1 MTGFA
6 VALSA
11 LVATSVLGLL
21 VLYALRRRSITT
33 VLTAT
38 VLVPVLS
45 LAVGVLVTAALVP
58 SENVERIAVPVAVA
72 VGLSILIAVVAAKV
86 IMRASVALR
95 RAVELLGDG
104 AEFTPPRPPTAELS
118 ALSVALDE
126 AQQRLREARGREL
139 ELEHGRRQMLAGI
152 GHDLRTP
159 LARLRSVVEALQD
172 EGVSDPAVLD
182 SYLGVLA
189 SQTAR
194 LTALVDDIVELT
206 RITSGLL
213 EAVPA
218 AIAVEDLVSNAL
230 ADGHDHAE
238 RRGVS
243 LTGRAPAGVTVH
255 ADLRMVTRVLDNL
268 VDNAIAETPPG
279 TAVQIIAAERP
290 DGVVLEVQDTC
301 GGIRQDDLPR
311 VFEPGFRGD
320 TSRRA
325 DGRGFGLGLT
335 IARGLAAASGAELSV
350 RNLGDGCG
358 FSLRF
363 PSATT
368 TSTVVHGGRTGSPG

>member
-6 VALSA
+6 TALSA
-11 LVATSVLGLL
+11 LVATSVLGLV

-45 LAVGVLVTAALVP
+45 LAVGVLVTAAVVP
-58 SENVERIAVPVAVA
+58 PEKVERIAIPVAVS
-72 VGLSILIAVVAAKV
+72 VVLSILIAVVAAKV

-139 ELEHGRRQMLAGI
+139 ELEQGRRQMLAGI

-172 EGVSDPAVLD
+172 EGLSDPAVLD

-243 LTGRAPAGVTVH
+243 LTGEAPAGVSVH

-268 VDNAIAETPPG
+268 IDNAIAETPPG
-279 TAVQIIAAERP
+279 TTVRIIAAART

-301 GGIRQDDLPR
+301 GGIRQDNLPR

-335 IARGLAAASGAELSV
+335 IARGLAAATGAELSV
-350 RNLGDGCG
+350 RNLDGGCR

-368 TSTVVHGGRTGSPG
+368 TSTVVHGGATGSPD